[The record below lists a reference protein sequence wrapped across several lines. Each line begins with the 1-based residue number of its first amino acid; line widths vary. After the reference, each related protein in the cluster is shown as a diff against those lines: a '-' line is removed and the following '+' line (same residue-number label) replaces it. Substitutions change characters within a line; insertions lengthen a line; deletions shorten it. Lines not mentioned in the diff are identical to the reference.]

1 MNRPYVHIN
10 CASTLDGRISRPD
23 GSRLKI
29 SCEEDIQRV
38 HLLRQELGSILVGA
52 GTMIADDPKLIVKSS
67 IVPEHQPLNK
77 IVIDGKGR
85 VPLGSRSFR
94 TPGRSII
101 AVTEK
106 ADMDHISELEKAS
119 KEEVFDLEVLILE
132 GDEGRLD
139 LKDLLIKLKEIGV
152 EAVLVEGGSSII
164 RQFVEKNLFDRFTI
178 YYGPMLIGGR
188 GPSIVDILEAGP
200 IALSIKKVE
209 PMGEGLLVDIRSDP

>member
-23 GSRLKI
+23 GLRLRI
-29 SCEEDIQRV
+29 SCEEDIRRV
-38 HLLRQELGSILVGA
+38 HQLRQEMGSILVGA
-52 GTMIADDPKLIVKSS
+52 GTMIADDPKLTVKSS
-67 IVPEHQPLNK
+67 ILPHPKPLNK

-85 VPLGSRSFR
+85 VPVGSRSFR
-94 TPGRSII
+94 TQGRSIV
-101 AVTEK
+101 AVTEE
-106 ADMDHISELEKAS
+106 ADMDNVKELEAAS
-119 KEEVFDLEVLILE
+119 KREEFDLEVLILE

-139 LKDLLIKLKEIGV
+139 LRDLLIKLKEMDV

-178 YYGPMLIGGR
+178 YYGPIVIGGR

-200 IALSIKKVE
+200 IALNIDKAE
-209 PMGEGLLVDIRSDP
+209 PLGEGLLVEIGNFA